1 MPHRT
6 VLTSLNCPLHIAQVQ
21 AGPTWGAVGVTLCP
35 GKQQSASISG
45 TWQRDMDTD
54 MDAVQRWGA
63 AAVVTL
69 MPQHELKWV
78 QADHIGTA
86 CEARGMEWH
95 HLPIPDVDVPDA
107 TFETHWLYSGL
118 RLREHLRAG
127 RNVLLHCRGGLGR
140 SGTIAARLLAE
151 LGWSADTAIRAVR
164 AQRPG
169 AIETRAQ
176 EAHVRNTPVMP
187 RDETAASRALGCLL
201 GGALGDAFGYAIE
214 FDRWSAIVRQHGSRG
229 LLEPVLQRG
238 QLVVSDDTQ
247 MTLFTL
253 EALAETL
260 PNQMPALFHET
271 LMRPFQTACRR
282 AYLRWGSTQGVTP
295 ADPAAL
301 STDQTTLHQSP
312 AMRQWR
318 APGNT
323 CLSAVRAGASGS
335 TSHAINTSKGCGAV
349 MRTTPIG
356 LVQGLSPELAMALG
370 NAAGALTHGH
380 LDGWLPGGALSAM
393 VCLLNQGQALAP
405 AAHHTL
411 RLLTA
416 HPQAPA
422 HNISRSGTAQL
433 LQTALQ
439 LLEQGAP
446 DRADIFRRLGE
457 GWTGDEALAI
467 GVYAACATDNFKDA
481 VRLAANHDG
490 DSDSTASIAGQL
502 WGTCHGI
509 MALPHD
515 WIRLLDVLQD
525 TLQVTQQF
533 LAAQAAAT
541 QAINSANKPSQDGVN
556 GIFHV
561 QPRSD

>member
-6 VLTSLNCPLHIAQVQ
+6 TPPVLDSLNSPLHIAQVQ
-21 AGPTWGAVGVTLCP
+21 AGPAWGSVGLTLCP
-35 GKQQSASISG
+35 GKQQTVSVSG
-45 TWQRDMDTD
+45 SWLRDMDTD
-54 MDAVQRWGA
+54 LDAVQRWGA

-69 MPQHELKWV
+69 MPLHELQQV
-78 QADHIGTA
+78 QAQHIGTA

-95 HLPIPDVDVPDA
+95 HLPIRDVDVPDA
-107 TFETHWLYSGL
+107 SFETHWLYSGL

-127 RNVLLHCRGGLGR
+127 RKVLLHCRGGLGR
-140 SGTIAARLLAE
+140 SGTIAARLLVE
-151 LGWSADTAIRAVR
+151 LGWSADAAIRAVR

-169 AIETRAQ
+169 ALETRAQ
-176 EAHVRNTPVMP
+176 EVHVHHTPAMP
-187 RDETAASRALGCLL
+187 GDETAASRVLGCLL

-214 FDRWSAIVRQHGSRG
+214 FDRWNSIARQHGPRG
-229 LLEPVLQRG
+229 LQEPVWQRG

-260 PNQMPALFHET
+260 PSQLPALFPET
-271 LMRPFQTACRR
+271 LPRPFQAACRR

-295 ADPAAL
+295 ADTADLGTHPA
-301 STDQTTLHQSP
+301 TLHQSP
-312 AMRQWR
+312 AMRQRR

-323 CLSAVRAGASGS
+323 CLSAVRAGANGS
-335 TSHAINTSKGCGAV
+335 THHAINTSKGCGAV
-349 MRTTPIG
+349 MRTAPIG

-370 NAAGALTHGH
+370 NTAGALTHGH
-380 LDGWLPGGALSAM
+380 PDGWLPGGALSAM
-393 VCLLNQGQALAP
+393 VCLLNQGQSMVA

-411 RLLTA
+411 RLLA
-416 HPQAPA
+416 AQPMNPC
-422 HNISRSGTAQL
+422 GTTRL

-439 LLEQGAP
+439 LLEQDAP
-446 DRADIFRRLGE
+446 ERADIFKRLGE

-467 GVYAACATDNFKDA
+467 GVYTACATDHFKDA

-502 WGTCHGI
+502 SGTHHGI

-515 WIRLLDVLQD
+515 WVRRLDVLPEL
-525 TLQVTQQF
+525 LQVTQRF
-533 LAAQAAAT
+533 LGGQT
-541 QAINSANKPSQDGVN
+541 KRG
-556 GIFHV
+556 G
-561 QPRSD
+561 